1 MKELVGNERRYKDDV
16 RFSYDNLSRKV
27 TVYLKNNAEVMLNDM
42 AYMLGFSPKQIILKT
57 TTGDKQVD
65 LEYGF
70 HDLFVNCDLIQSHHV
85 GDALVPLLG
94 IAPLEGEVG
103 QRVSKSFG
111 RPQYVPVEQKAI

>member
-1 MKELVGNERRYKDDV
+1 MDNEHRYKDDV

-27 TVYLKNNAEVMLNDM
+27 TVYLKNNAEVMLKDM

-70 HDLFVNCDLIQSHHV
+70 HDLLVNCDLIQSHHV
-85 GDALVPLLG
+85 GDALVPLPR
-94 IAPLEGEVG
+94 IVPLEGEVG
-103 QRVSKSFG
+103 QRVSKSFV